1 MKLRHAIVAAALLL
15 FARGAFAQSTSTV
28 TTYTYTGNVFTYF
41 YNSDTCPPECS
52 ISGSFTMPQPL
63 APNLPWP
70 TAVAGYTSFTFTDGI
85 NVIDSANVSQVYDF
99 DVQTNAAGD
108 IVQWVL
114 YLYSYNGSQYLEMI
128 TGNWGSLEWGYNGYL
143 DYTESYNYNTGIWG
157 DAESYP
163 SSGTWST
170 TFPAPPPNQYF
181 VIESTTTEPSAGTSE
196 VSDPNATQQ
205 CSVASPCAQNL
216 FFTFDTSNGQQATLG
231 NPNVLWATNSI
242 LDNNGTSINFLN
254 NLCTSP
260 LQMSVPN
267 DDGTTYSIAID
278 QNPCTYSSSS
288 VNPATGSYCILTGTT
303 CGETGN
309 VTMYAFADPSGEYF
323 GSFNDTTGSQHS
335 QSNSGKDYFSLQVNP
350 DFSVTAELDILP
362 KDLCPAQ
369 TSTLTLSSTS
379 PEAINYAGYPTN
391 SGGIIVG
398 DVVLMDFADNL
409 GNVLSVVAW
418 DHDANGNVL
427 PAGSLYVTGTSMS
440 GVCGSNTSFWDAP
453 FSKKGVI
460 VKPIIGRRQPPH
472 SIKQIREWA
481 EKMRTASM
489 RPVSKTESSLR

>member
-1 MKLRHAIVAAALLL
+1 MKLRHAIVVAALLL
-15 FARGAFAQSTSTV
+15 FARGALAQSTV

-41 YNSDTCPPECS
+41 YNTDTCPPECS

-70 TAVAGYTSFTFTDGI
+70 TAVSGYTSFTFTDGI
-85 NVIDSANVSQVYDF
+85 NVIDSANVSYIENF
-99 DVQTNAAGD
+99 YVQTNAAGD
-108 IVQWVL
+108 IIQWDL
-114 YLYSYNGSQYLEMI
+114 YFISENGGQYSYMN
-128 TGNWGSLEWGYNGYL
+128 TGNLGVNEGYS
-143 DYTESYNYNTGIWG
+143 DTVDFTESYNIYNGSLG
-157 DAESYP
+157 YAENVNL
-163 SSGTWST
+163 GTWST

-216 FFTFDTSNGQQATLG
+216 FFTFDTSNGQQAALG
-231 NPNVLWATNSI
+231 NPNILWATNSI
-242 LDNNGTSINFLN
+242 LDNNGTTINFLN
-254 NLCTSP
+254 SLCSSP

-267 DDGTTYSIAID
+267 DDGTTYSIVID

-288 VNPATGSYCILTGTT
+288 INPATGSYCILTGTT

-309 VTMYAFADPSGEYF
+309 VTMYAFADPSAEYF

-335 QSNSGKDYFSLQVNP
+335 QSNSGKDYLSLQVNP

-379 PEAINYAGYPTN
+379 PAAINDAGYPN
-391 SGGIIVG
+391 NAGGIIVG
-398 DVVLMDFADNL
+398 DVVLVAVADNL

-440 GVCGSNTSFWDAP
+440 GVCGSDTSFWDAP
-453 FSKKGVI
+453 FSKKGVTA
-460 VKPIIGRRQPPH
+460 KPIIGRRQPPH

-481 EKMRTASM
+481 EKMRTAST
-489 RPVSKTESSLR
+489 RPVSKTESSVK